1 LKHFKYSLLIL
12 GILSP
17 FLALILYVLVYNLLI
32 AVSRNIEKDWLF
44 RLSVS
49 AAVMFIPFLVVVW
62 MAIKERREKQLR
74 VSGMIGVAI
83 ATLSLGLVLKPVS
96 DGVTRWK
103 QTKNMA
109 MRDVEAPLFD
119 TVDLSGNE
127 QRLADQ
133 KGKVVLIDIWATWCS
148 PCRAEMPKLDHLYEE
163 KKAQGLVVYGLSD
176 ENPDVQRKF
185 LQRVPVGYPLLTV
198 KGTIPSLYR
207 EIVRYPAMFLVDR
220 NGKLQPAPAAGQ
232 PFEKTEAAVT
242 ALLQNQNSP
251 ATGDAAR

>member
-1 LKHFKYSLLIL
+1 LKQFKYSLLIL

-109 MRDVEAPLFD
+109 MHDVDAPLFD
-119 TVDLSGNE
+119 TVDLSGKE
-127 QRLADQ
+127 QRLTDQ
-133 KGKVVLIDIWATWCS
+133 RGKVVLVNIWATWCA
-148 PCRAEMPKLDHLYEE
+148 PCKAEMPKLDHLYQE
-163 KKAQGLVVYGLSD
+163 KKDKGLVVYGLSD
-176 ENPDVQRKF
+176 EDVTVQQKF
-185 LQRVPVGYPLLTV
+185 LQRVPVTYPLLTE
-198 KGTIPSLYR
+198 KGNVPNLYR
-207 EIVRYPAMFLVDR
+207 DIARYPAMFLIDR
-220 NGKLQPAPAAGQ
+220 NGKLQPAPAAD
-232 PFEKTEAAVT
+232 PSLVNVEAAVNRLLEMPTSGTT
-242 ALLQNQNSP
+242 AP
-251 ATGDAAR
+251 